1 MGAVCTHFSFITLEV
16 SIINRKVVP
25 NNQNVIK
32 ITGEAYEALA
42 EVVNESGLSVK
53 QAASLIILQA
63 VENNLIVK
71 DKGGHV
77 YEHKK
82 RID

>member
-1 MGAVCTHFSFITLEV
+1 MEEV
-16 SIINRKVVP
+16 NKCDKIHIPARKVVP
-25 NNQNVIK
+25 NNQNIIK

-63 VENNLIVK
+63 VENNLIVF
-71 DKGGHV
+71 DR
-77 YEHKK
+77 E
-82 RID
+82 D

>member
-1 MGAVCTHFSFITLEV
+1 MEMKNNKIHIPA
-16 SIINRKVVP
+16 RKVVP
-25 NNQNVIK
+25 NSHNVIK

-63 VENNLIVK
+63 VENNLIVF
-71 DKGGHV
+71 DR
-77 YEHKK
+77 E
-82 RID
+82 D